1 MPVPL
6 PLSVLLLARDEEAR
20 LAALLPRLAF
30 AREVVVV
37 VDAATR
43 DRTREVAASH
53 GARVAER
60 PLEDFGRQRQ
70 YGLEQCSQE
79 WVLWVDADERLD
91 EAAIHAIT
99 GVVESEAASR
109 PAAYRLERRTWF
121 LGRRI
126 RYCGWRG
133 ERVLRLF
140 RRTLSHFDSA
150 PVHEQVTVRGT
161 VGDLPGVMEHHSYE
175 SWRDCREKLFLY
187 AERGAA
193 KARAVGRRA
202 APWDVA
208 LRPPL
213 RFFRMYVLQLGFLDG
228 GHGVALCAL
237 AASQVLLKYL
247 ALWADPDGGRSG

>member
-1 MPVPL
+1 MSVPL

-20 LAALLPRLAF
+20 LAALLPQLAF

-43 DRTREVAASH
+43 DRTREVAAAH

-60 PLEDFGRQRQ
+60 ALEDFGRQRQ
-70 YGLEQCSQE
+70 FGLEECSHD

-91 EAAIHAIT
+91 PAAVRAIAR
-99 GVVESEAASR
+99 VVESGAASG

-126 RYCGWRG
+126 RFCGWRG

-161 VGDLPGVMEHHSYE
+161 VGDLPGVIEHHSYE

-187 AERGAA
+187 SERGAA
-193 KARAVGRRA
+193 KARSAGRRA

-208 LRPPL
+208 VRPPL

-228 GHGVALCAL
+228 GHGVAVCAL
-237 AASQVLLKYL
+237 AASQVLLKYM
-247 ALWADPDGGRSG
+247 ALWANPDGERGG